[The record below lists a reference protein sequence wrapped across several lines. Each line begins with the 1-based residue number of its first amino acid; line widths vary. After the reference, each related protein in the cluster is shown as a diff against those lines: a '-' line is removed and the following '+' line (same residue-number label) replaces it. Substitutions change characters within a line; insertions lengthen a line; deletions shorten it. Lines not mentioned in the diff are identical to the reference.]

1 MDDDLPT
8 LRLVTLRRLLPRHGR
23 TLAFELATPVA
34 QVAAALGGS
43 AAIAAVVDGTGI
55 LQGTVALADL
65 CDCDPACPIGAV
77 MQRDASVLQAELELE
92 QAWSLVRD
100 DRVLVVDADGR
111 LLGILTRR
119 DLAAAKWPA
128 PPVDA
133 SGPKRAKLTH
143 G

>member
-1 MDDDLPT
+1 MQDDLPT
-8 LRLVTLRRLLPRHGR
+8 LRMVTLRRLLPRNVR

-43 AAIAAVVDGTGI
+43 AAIAAVVDGTGM

-65 CDCDPACPIGAV
+65 RDCDPACPIGAV
-77 MQRDASVLQAELELE
+77 MQRDASVVQAELELE
-92 QAWSLVRD
+92 QAWALVHD

-119 DLAAAKWPA
+119 DLVAARWP
-128 PPVDA
+128 PSPIDA
-133 SGPKRAKLTH
+133 GGPKRAKLSH